1 MHLTLPFREVQSDEK
16 AIITLTAIFAV
27 QIILLCCLGAPAKE
41 LVKWSQN
48 EYGDYSDYVLTSCS
62 FGDRSLLEINNAIDN
77 YTASQKEKYT
87 ESTDGYEMIRVTAT
101 RVIKDTADTAIIEYN
116 TERYIYESEE
126 SGKIIGY
133 SLLETARLTIDGTG
147 SEIKLS
153 FSPVEKTDCAAHEF
167 LLAK

>member
-1 MHLTLPFREVQSDEK
+1 MKK
-16 AIITLTAIFAV
+16 AIITLVAIFAV
-27 QIILLCCLGAPAKE
+27 QIILLCCLGAPEKE
-41 LVKWSQN
+41 LVKWSQDG
-48 EYGDYSDYVLTSCS
+48 YGDYVITSCN

-116 TERYIYESEE
+116 TERYSYESEE

>member
-1 MHLTLPFREVQSDEK
+1 MKK

-41 LVKWSQN
+41 IVKWSQN
-48 EYGDYSDYVLTSCS
+48 EYGDYSDYVINSCS

-87 ESTDGYEMIRVTAT
+87 ESTDGYDMIRVKAT

>member
-1 MHLTLPFREVQSDEK
+1 MKK
-16 AIITLTAIFAV
+16 AIITLAAIFAV

-41 LVKWSQN
+41 LIKWSQDG
-48 EYGDYSDYVLTSCS
+48 YGDYVITSCS
-62 FGDRSLLEINNAIDN
+62 FGDRSLLEINNAINN

-87 ESTDGYEMIRVTAT
+87 ESTDGYEIIRVTAT

-116 TERYIYESEE
+116 TERYTYESEE

>member
-1 MHLTLPFREVQSDEK
+1 MKK

-41 LVKWSQN
+41 IVKWSQN
-48 EYGDYSDYVLTSCS
+48 EYGDYSDYVINSCS

-87 ESTDGYEMIRVTAT
+87 ESTNGYEMIRVTAT

-116 TERYIYESEE
+116 TERYSYESEE

>member
-1 MHLTLPFREVQSDEK
+1 MKK
-16 AIITLTAIFAV
+16 AIIALTSIFAV

-41 LVKWSQN
+41 IVKWSQN
-48 EYGDYSDYVLTSCS
+48 KYGDYVITSCS
-62 FGDRSLLEINNAIDN
+62 FGDRSLLEINNAIDS

-87 ESTDGYEMIRVTAT
+87 ENTDGYEIIRVTAT

-116 TERYIYESEE
+116 TERYSYESEE

-133 SLLETARLTIDGTG
+133 TLLETARLTIDGTG

>member
-1 MHLTLPFREVQSDEK
+1 MKK

-41 LVKWSQN
+41 IVKWSQN
-48 EYGDYSDYVLTSCS
+48 EYGDYSDYVINSCS
-62 FGDRSLLEINNAIDN
+62 FGDRSLLEINNAIDS

-87 ESTDGYEMIRVTAT
+87 ESTDGYEMIRVKAT

>member
-1 MHLTLPFREVQSDEK
+1 MKK
-16 AIITLTAIFAV
+16 AIITLAAIFAV

-41 LVKWSQN
+41 LIKWSQDG
-48 EYGDYSDYVLTSCS
+48 YGDYVITSCS
-62 FGDRSLLEINNAIDN
+62 FGDRSLLEINNAINN

-87 ESTDGYEMIRVTAT
+87 ESTDGYEIIRVTAT

-116 TERYIYESEE
+116 TERYTYESEE

-133 SLLETARLTIDGTG
+133 TLLETARLTIDGTG

>member
-1 MHLTLPFREVQSDEK
+1 MKK
-16 AIITLTAIFAV
+16 AIITLVAIFAV

-41 LVKWSQN
+41 LIKWSQDG
-48 EYGDYSDYVLTSCS
+48 YGDYVITSCS

-101 RVIKDTADTAIIEYN
+101 RVIKDTADTAVIEYN
-116 TERYIYESEE
+116 TERYSYESEK

-133 SLLETARLTIDGTG
+133 TLLETARLTIDGTG

>member
-1 MHLTLPFREVQSDEK
+1 MKK

-41 LVKWSQN
+41 IIKWSQN
-48 EYGDYSDYVLTSCS
+48 EYGDYSDYVINSCS

-87 ESTDGYEMIRVTAT
+87 ESTDGYEMIRVKAT

>member
-1 MHLTLPFREVQSDEK
+1 MKK
-16 AIITLTAIFAV
+16 AIIALTSIFAL

-41 LVKWSQN
+41 LVKW
-48 EYGDYSDYVLTSCS
+48 YGDYVITSCS

-77 YTASQKEKYT
+77 YTAFQKEKYI
-87 ESTDGYEMIRVTAT
+87 ENTDGYEIIRVTAT

-126 SGKIIGY
+126 SEKIIGY
-133 SLLETARLTIDGTG
+133 TLLETARLTIDGTG

>member
-1 MHLTLPFREVQSDEK
+1 MKK
-16 AIITLTAIFAV
+16 AIITLAAIFAV

-41 LVKWSQN
+41 IVKWSQDG
-48 EYGDYSDYVLTSCS
+48 YGDYVITSCS
-62 FGDRSLLEINNAIDN
+62 FGDRSLLEINNAIDS

-126 SGKIIGY
+126 SGEIIGY

-167 LLAK
+167 LLVK

>member
-1 MHLTLPFREVQSDEK
+1 MKK
-16 AIITLTAIFAV
+16 AIITLAAIFAL

-41 LVKWSQN
+41 IVKWSQDG
-48 EYGDYSDYVLTSCS
+48 YGDYVITSCS
-62 FGDRSLLEINNAIDN
+62 FGDRSLLEINNAIDS

-133 SLLETARLTIDGTG
+133 TLLETARLTIDGTG

>member
-1 MHLTLPFREVQSDEK
+1 MKK
-16 AIITLTAIFAV
+16 AIIALTSIFAL

-41 LVKWSQN
+41 LVKWSQD
-48 EYGDYSDYVLTSCS
+48 EYGDYVITSCS

-77 YTASQKEKYT
+77 YTAFQKEKYI
-87 ESTDGYEMIRVTAT
+87 ENTDGYEIIRVTAT
-101 RVIKDTADTAIIEYN
+101 RVVKDTADTAIIEYN

-133 SLLETARLTIDGTG
+133 TLLETAQLRIDGTG

-167 LLAK
+167 LLTK

>member
-1 MHLTLPFREVQSDEK
+1 MKK

-27 QIILLCCLGAPAKE
+27 QIIFLCCLGAPAKE
-41 LVKWSQN
+41 IVKWSQDG
-48 EYGDYSDYVLTSCS
+48 YGDYVITSCS
-62 FGDRSLLEINNAIDN
+62 FGDRSLLEINNAIDS

-87 ESTDGYEMIRVTAT
+87 ESTNGYEMIRVTAT

-116 TERYIYESEE
+116 TERYSYESEE

>member
-1 MHLTLPFREVQSDEK
+1 MIKK

-41 LVKWSQN
+41 IVKWSQN
-48 EYGDYSDYVLTSCS
+48 EYGDYVITSCG

-133 SLLETARLTIDGTG
+133 TLLETARLTIDGTG

>member
-1 MHLTLPFREVQSDEK
+1 MKKVIIALTS
-16 AIITLTAIFAV
+16 IFAL
-27 QIILLCCLGAPAKE
+27 QIILLCCLGAPEKE
-41 LVKWSQN
+41 LVKWSQDG
-48 EYGDYSDYVLTSCS
+48 YGDYVITSCN

-116 TERYIYESEE
+116 TERYSYESEE

>member
-1 MHLTLPFREVQSDEK
+1 MKK

-41 LVKWSQN
+41 IVKWSQDG
-48 EYGDYSDYVLTSCS
+48 YGDYVITSCS

-87 ESTDGYEMIRVTAT
+87 DSTDGYEMIRVTAT

-133 SLLETARLTIDGTG
+133 TLLETARLTIDGTG

>member
-1 MHLTLPFREVQSDEK
+1 MKK

-41 LVKWSQN
+41 IVKWSQN
-48 EYGDYSDYVLTSCS
+48 EYGDYSDYVINSCS
-62 FGDRSLLEINNAIDN
+62 FGDRSLLEINNAIDS
-77 YTASQKEKYT
+77 YTASQKEKFT

>member
-1 MHLTLPFREVQSDEK
+1 MMKK

-41 LVKWSQN
+41 IVKWSQN
-48 EYGDYSDYVLTSCS
+48 EYGDYSDYVINSCS
-62 FGDRSLLEINNAIDN
+62 FGDRSLLEINNAIDS

-87 ESTDGYEMIRVTAT
+87 ESTDGYEMIRVKAT

>member
-1 MHLTLPFREVQSDEK
+1 MKK
-16 AIITLTAIFAV
+16 AIIALTSIFAL

-41 LVKWSQN
+41 IVKWSQN
-48 EYGDYSDYVLTSCS
+48 EYGDYVITSCN

>member
-1 MHLTLPFREVQSDEK
+1 MKK
-16 AIITLTAIFAV
+16 AIVTLTAIFAV

-41 LVKWSQN
+41 LVKYSQN
-48 EYGDYSDYVLTSCS
+48 EYGDYVIASCRY
-62 FGDRSLLEINNAIDN
+62 GDGSVAEINNAIDN

-87 ESTDGYEMIRVTAT
+87 GSTDGYEMIRVTAT
-101 RVIKDTADTAIIEYN
+101 RVIKDDADAAIIEYN

-133 SLLETARLTIDGTG
+133 SLLETAWLTIEGT
-147 SEIKLS
+147 ENELKLD

>member
-1 MHLTLPFREVQSDEK
+1 MKK
-16 AIITLTAIFAV
+16 AIIALTAIFAV

-41 LVKWSQN
+41 IIKWSQN
-48 EYGDYSDYVLTSCS
+48 EYGDYSDYVINSCS

-87 ESTDGYEMIRVTAT
+87 ESTDGYEMIRVKAT

>member
-1 MHLTLPFREVQSDEK
+1 MKK
-16 AIITLTAIFAV
+16 AIIALTSIFAL

-41 LVKWSQN
+41 IVKWSQN
-48 EYGDYSDYVLTSCS
+48 EYGDYVITSCN
-62 FGDRSLLEINNAIDN
+62 FGDRSLLEINNAIDS

-87 ESTDGYEMIRVTAT
+87 ENTDGYEIIRVTAT

-116 TERYIYESEE
+116 TERYSYESEE
-126 SGKIIGY
+126 SGKITGY
-133 SLLETARLTIDGTG
+133 TLLETARLTIDGTG

>member
-1 MHLTLPFREVQSDEK
+1 MKK

-41 LVKWSQN
+41 IVKWSQN
-48 EYGDYSDYVLTSCS
+48 EYGNYVITSCS
-62 FGDRSLLEINNAIDN
+62 FGGDSVAEINSAVDG
-77 YTASQKEKYT
+77 YTASQKEKYA
-87 ESTDGYEMIRVTAT
+87 ESSDGYEMIRVTAT
-101 RVIKDTADTAIIEYN
+101 RVIKDDADTAIIEYN
-116 TERYIYESEE
+116 TERYTYESEE

-147 SEIKLS
+147 NELKLD

-167 LLAK
+167 LLTK

>member
-1 MHLTLPFREVQSDEK
+1 MKK
-16 AIITLTAIFAV
+16 AIITLTAIFAL

-41 LVKWSQN
+41 IVKWSQN
-48 EYGDYSDYVLTSCS
+48 EYGDYSDYVINSCS

-101 RVIKDTADTAIIEYN
+101 RVIKDDTDAAIIEYN

-133 SLLETARLTIDGTG
+133 SLLETARLAIDGTG
-147 SEIKLS
+147 NELKLD

-167 LLAK
+167 LFTR

>member
-1 MHLTLPFREVQSDEK
+1 MKK

-41 LVKWSQN
+41 IVKWSQN
-48 EYGDYSDYVLTSCS
+48 EYGDYSDYVINSCS
-62 FGDRSLLEINNAIDN
+62 FGDRSLLEINNAIDS

-87 ESTDGYEMIRVTAT
+87 ESTDGYEMIRVKAT

-147 SEIKLS
+147 SEIKIS

>member
-1 MHLTLPFREVQSDEK
+1 MKK
-16 AIITLTAIFAV
+16 AIITLAAIFAL

-41 LVKWSQN
+41 IVKWSQDG
-48 EYGDYSDYVLTSCS
+48 YGDYVITSCS
-62 FGDRSLLEINNAIDN
+62 FGDRSLLEINNAIDS

-87 ESTDGYEMIRVTAT
+87 ESTDSYEIIRVTAT

-133 SLLETARLTIDGTG
+133 TLLETARLTIDGTG

>member
-1 MHLTLPFREVQSDEK
+1 MKK
-16 AIITLTAIFAV
+16 AIITLVAIFAV
-27 QIILLCCLGAPAKE
+27 QIILLCCLGAPEKE
-41 LVKWSQN
+41 LVKWSQDG
-48 EYGDYSDYVLTSCS
+48 YGDYVITSCS

-116 TERYIYESEE
+116 TERYSYESEE

>member
-1 MHLTLPFREVQSDEK
+1 MKK
-16 AIITLTAIFAV
+16 AIIALTSIFAL

-41 LVKWSQN
+41 LVKWSQDG
-48 EYGDYSDYVLTSCS
+48 YGDYVITSCS

-77 YTASQKEKYT
+77 YTAFQKEKYI
-87 ESTDGYEMIRVTAT
+87 ENTDGYEIIRVTAT
-101 RVIKDTADTAIIEYN
+101 RVINDTADTAIIEYN

-133 SLLETARLTIDGTG
+133 TLLETARLTIDGTG

>member
-1 MHLTLPFREVQSDEK
+1 MKK
-16 AIITLTAIFAV
+16 AIIALTSIFAV

-41 LVKWSQN
+41 IVKWSQN
-48 EYGDYSDYVLTSCS
+48 KYGDYVITSCN
-62 FGDRSLLEINNAIDN
+62 FGDRSLLEINNAIDS

-87 ESTDGYEMIRVTAT
+87 ENTDGYEIIRVTAT

-116 TERYIYESEE
+116 TERYSYESEE

-133 SLLETARLTIDGTG
+133 TLLETARLTIDGTG

>member
-1 MHLTLPFREVQSDEK
+1 MKK
-16 AIITLTAIFAV
+16 AIITLAAIFTV

-41 LVKWSQN
+41 IIKWSQN
-48 EYGDYSDYVLTSCS
+48 EYGDYSDYVINSCS

-87 ESTDGYEMIRVTAT
+87 ESTDGYEMIRVKAT

-116 TERYIYESEE
+116 TELYIYQSEE

>member
-1 MHLTLPFREVQSDEK
+1 MKK

-41 LVKWSQN
+41 IVKWSQDG
-48 EYGDYSDYVLTSCS
+48 YGDYVITSCS
-62 FGDRSLLEINNAIDN
+62 FGDRSLLEINNAIDS

-133 SLLETARLTIDGTG
+133 TLLETARLTIDGTG

>member
-1 MHLTLPFREVQSDEK
+1 MKK
-16 AIITLTAIFAV
+16 AIITLVAIFAV
-27 QIILLCCLGAPAKE
+27 QVILLCCLGAPEKE
-41 LVKWSQN
+41 LVKWSQDG
-48 EYGDYSDYVLTSCS
+48 YGDYVITSCN

-116 TERYIYESEE
+116 TERYSYESEE

>member
-1 MHLTLPFREVQSDEK
+1 MKKVIIALTS
-16 AIITLTAIFAV
+16 IFAL

-41 LVKWSQN
+41 LVKWSQDG
-48 EYGDYSDYVLTSCS
+48 YGDYVITSCS

-87 ESTDGYEMIRVTAT
+87 ENTDGYEIIRVTAT

-116 TERYIYESEE
+116 TERYSYESEE

>member
-1 MHLTLPFREVQSDEK
+1 MKK
-16 AIITLTAIFAV
+16 AIITLAAIFAV

-41 LVKWSQN
+41 IVKWSQDG
-48 EYGDYSDYVLTSCS
+48 YGDYVITSCG
-62 FGDRSLLEINNAIDN
+62 FGDRSLLEINNAIDS

-87 ESTDGYEMIRVTAT
+87 ESTDSYKIIRVTAT

-126 SGKIIGY
+126 SGEIIGY

>member
-1 MHLTLPFREVQSDEK
+1 MKK
-16 AIITLTAIFAV
+16 AIITLAAIFAV

-41 LVKWSQN
+41 IVKWSQN
-48 EYGDYSDYVLTSCS
+48 EYGDYVITSYS

-116 TERYIYESEE
+116 TERYTYESEE

-133 SLLETARLTIDGTG
+133 SLLETAQLTIDGTG
-147 SEIKLS
+147 NEISLR

>member
-1 MHLTLPFREVQSDEK
+1 MKK

-41 LVKWSQN
+41 LVKYSQN
-48 EYGDYSDYVLTSCS
+48 GYGDYVITSS
-62 FGDRSLLEINNAIDN
+62 RYGDSVAEINSAVDG
-77 YTASQKEKYT
+77 YTASQKEKYA
-87 ESTDGYEMIRVTAT
+87 ESSDGYEMIRVTAT
-101 RVIKDTADTAIIEYN
+101 RIIKDDADAAIIEYN

-147 SEIKLS
+147 NELKLD

-167 LLAK
+167 LLTK

>member
-1 MHLTLPFREVQSDEK
+1 MKK
-16 AIITLTAIFAV
+16 AIITLTAIFAL

-41 LVKWSQN
+41 IIKWSQN
-48 EYGDYSDYVLTSCS
+48 EYGDYSDYVINSCS
-62 FGDRSLLEINNAIDN
+62 FGDRSLLEINNAIDS

-87 ESTDGYEMIRVTAT
+87 ESTDGYEMIRVKAT